1 MKQLIYTTGVF
12 ETELKVW
19 PHGEDVESIKQGRGC
34 EYAARNLRCAK
45 PLAALCDMKLRKTMK
60 NISISSILK

>member
-19 PHGEDVESIKQGRGC
+19 PHGEDVGELIAITS
-34 EYAARNLRCAK
+34 
-45 PLAALCDMKLRKTMK
+45 PLLDWSGDVIY
-60 NISISSILK
+60 N